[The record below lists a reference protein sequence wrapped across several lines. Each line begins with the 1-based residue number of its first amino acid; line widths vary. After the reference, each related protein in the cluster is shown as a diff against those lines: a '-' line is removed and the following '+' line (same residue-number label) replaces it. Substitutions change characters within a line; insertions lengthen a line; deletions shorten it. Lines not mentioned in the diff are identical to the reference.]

1 MLYDFTETFGEIIK
15 SDGGKIVLVVLD
27 GLGGIPYREGR
38 TELEAARTPNLDE
51 LAKESAKGM
60 HIPVEIG
67 ITPGSGPSHLAL
79 FGYDPVKNII
89 KRGIMEALGIGI
101 TPSSDE
107 IVARGNF
114 AKCSEE
120 DGKIKVLD
128 RRAGR
133 ISTEINKNLC
143 AILSEKI
150 RKLDDVEVKFYPVK
164 EHRVCV
170 SLKGKGL
177 SDEIGDTDPQKEGEY
192 IRTPQ
197 ILGDETYEKRRT
209 AEIVERLTF
218 KIFEVLKN
226 SEYAQ
231 CILLRGFSKLP
242 DIESFEKK
250 WKLKALAIATYPM
263 YKGIAKILG
272 MDIAKLD
279 EETVSS
285 QIKALKENFER
296 YDFFYF
302 HFKKTDSRG
311 EDGDFEGKV
320 KAIEEFDSI
329 LPEILSLGPDVLAI
343 TGDHSSPSA
352 LAGHSFHPV
361 PIMIW
366 SKRAFKDGS
375 GRFTERDCR
384 YGSLGLIYATCVMPM
399 LLAHAGR
406 LEKFGA

>member
-1 MLYDFTETFGEIIK
+1 MLSDFSKTFGEIIK
-15 SDGGKIVLVVLD
+15 SDGGKIIFVVLD
-27 GLGGIPYREGR
+27 GLGGIPYYGGK
-38 TELEAARTPNLDE
+38 TELEAAKTPNLDR
-51 LAKESAKGM
+51 LAKESAKGL
-60 HIPVEIG
+60 HIPVEFG
-67 ITPGSGPSHLAL
+67 VTPGSGPSHLAL

-101 TPSSDE
+101 TPSTDE

-114 AKCSEE
+114 AKCSED

-143 AILSEKI
+143 SILSEKI
-150 RKLDDVEVKFYPVK
+150 KMIEDVEVKFYPVK

-192 IRTPQ
+192 IRRPQ
-197 ILGDETYEKRRT
+197 ILGEDTYEKRRT
-209 AEIVERLTF
+209 ADIVEKLTF
-218 KIFEVLKN
+218 KIFEVLRSN
-226 SEYAQ
+226 EYAQ
-231 CILLRGFSKLP
+231 CILLRGFSKSP
-242 DIESFEKK
+242 DIESFEKR

-263 YKGIAKILG
+263 YRGIAKILG
-272 MDIAKLD
+272 MDVAELD
-279 EETVSS
+279 EENIDS
-285 QIKALKENFER
+285 QIRALKNNFEK

-329 LPEILSLGPDVLAI
+329 IPEILSLNPEVLAI

-384 YGSLGLIYATCVMPM
+384 YGSLGLIYAVHIMPL

>member
-1 MLYDFTETFGEIIK
+1 MLYDFSKTFGEIIR
-15 SDGGKIVLVVLD
+15 SDGGKIIFVVLD
-27 GLGGIPYREGR
+27 GLGGIPYYGGK
-38 TELEAARTPNLDE
+38 TELEAAKTPNLDR
-51 LAKESAKGM
+51 LAKESAKGL
-60 HIPVEIG
+60 HIPVEFG
-67 ITPGSGPSHLAL
+67 VTPGSGPSHLAL

-101 TPSSDE
+101 TPSPDE

-114 AKCSEE
+114 AKCSED

-143 AILSEKI
+143 SILSEKI
-150 RKLDDVEVKFYPVK
+150 KMIEDVEVKFYPVK
-164 EHRVCV
+164 EHRVCI

-192 IRTPQ
+192 IRRPQ
-197 ILGDETYEKRRT
+197 ILGEDTYEKRRT
-209 AEIVERLTF
+209 ADIVEKLTF
-218 KIFEVLKN
+218 KIFEVLRSN
-226 SEYAQ
+226 EYAQ
-231 CILLRGFSKLP
+231 CILLRGFSKSP
-242 DIESFEKK
+242 DIESFEKR

-263 YKGIAKILG
+263 YRGIAKILG
-272 MDIAKLD
+272 MNVAELD
-279 EETVSS
+279 GENIDS
-285 QIKALKENFER
+285 QIRALKNNFEK

-329 LPEILSLGPDVLAI
+329 IPEILSLNPEVLTI

-384 YGSLGLIYATCVMPM
+384 YGSLGLIYAVHIMPL

>member
-1 MLYDFTETFGEIIK
+1 MLSDFSKTFGDIIK
-15 SDGGKIVLVVLD
+15 SDGGKIIFVVLD
-27 GLGGIPYREGR
+27 GLGGIPYYGGK
-38 TELEAARTPNLDE
+38 TELEAAKTPNLDR
-51 LAKESAKGM
+51 LAKESAKGL
-60 HIPVEIG
+60 HIPVEFG
-67 ITPGSGPSHLAL
+67 VTPGSGPSHLAL

-101 TPSSDE
+101 TPSTDE

-114 AKCSEE
+114 AKCSED

-143 AILSEKI
+143 SILSEKI
-150 RKLDDVEVKFYPVK
+150 KMIEDVEVKFYPVK

-192 IRTPQ
+192 IRRPQ
-197 ILGDETYEKRRT
+197 ILGEDTYEKRRT
-209 AEIVERLTF
+209 ADIVEKLTF
-218 KIFEVLKN
+218 KIFEVLRSN
-226 SEYAQ
+226 EYAQ
-231 CILLRGFSKLP
+231 CILLRGFSKSP
-242 DIESFEKK
+242 DIESFEKR

-263 YKGIAKILG
+263 YRGIAKILG
-272 MDIAKLD
+272 MDVAELD
-279 EETVSS
+279 GENIDS
-285 QIKALKENFER
+285 QIRALKNNFEK

-329 LPEILSLGPDVLAI
+329 IPEILSLNPEVLAI

-384 YGSLGLIYATCVMPM
+384 YGSLGLIYAVHIMPL

>member
-1 MLYDFTETFGEIIK
+1 MLYDFPKTFGDIIK
-15 SDGGKIVLVVLD
+15 ADGGKIIFVVLD
-27 GLGGIPYREGR
+27 GLGGIPHYAGK
-38 TELEAARTPNLDE
+38 TELEAAKTPNLDR
-51 LAKESAKGM
+51 LAKESAKGL
-60 HIPVEIG
+60 HIPVEFG
-67 ITPGSGPSHLAL
+67 VTPGSGPSHLAL

-114 AKCSEE
+114 AKCSED

-143 AILSEKI
+143 SILSEKI
-150 RKLDDVEVKFYPVK
+150 KMIEDVEVKFYPVK

-192 IRTPQ
+192 IRRPQ
-197 ILGDETYEKRRT
+197 ILGEDTYEKRRT
-209 AEIVERLTF
+209 ADIVEKLTF
-218 KIFEVLKN
+218 KIFEVLRSN
-226 SEYAQ
+226 EYAQ
-231 CILLRGFSKLP
+231 CILLRGFSKSP
-242 DIESFEKK
+242 DIESFEKR

-263 YKGIAKILG
+263 YRGIAKILG
-272 MDIAKLD
+272 MDVAELD
-279 EETVSS
+279 GENIDS
-285 QIKALKENFER
+285 QIRALKNNFEK

-329 LPEILSLGPDVLAI
+329 IPEILSLNPEVLAI

-384 YGSLGLIYATCVMPM
+384 YGSLGLIYAVHIMPL